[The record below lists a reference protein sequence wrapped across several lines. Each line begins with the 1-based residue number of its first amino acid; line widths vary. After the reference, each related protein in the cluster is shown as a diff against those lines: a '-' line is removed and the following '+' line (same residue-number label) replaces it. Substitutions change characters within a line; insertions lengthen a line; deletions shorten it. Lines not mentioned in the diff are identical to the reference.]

1 MTDKYH
7 YPEEVF
13 GLTNNLLY
21 IPDDLE
27 YLKNEYTP
35 EQIKKMWE
43 EVYPISSEII
53 GTPTI
58 TGTPE

>member
-13 GLTNNLLY
+13 GLTSNLLY

-35 EQIKKMWE
+35 EQIKNMWE
-43 EVYPISSEII
+43 EAFPISSETI

-58 TGTPE
+58 TGTPK